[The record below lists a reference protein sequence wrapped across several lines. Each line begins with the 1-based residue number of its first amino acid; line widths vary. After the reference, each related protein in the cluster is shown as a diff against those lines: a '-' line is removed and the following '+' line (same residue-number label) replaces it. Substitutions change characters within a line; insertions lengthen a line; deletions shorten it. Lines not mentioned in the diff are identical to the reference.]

1 MNKKIEEL
9 LARKNILVKE
19 IEDKIEDYDVESD
32 DADTVEQEID
42 EKTEEVKSIESKIEK
57 IKKLEDIKRFNKEL
71 KAKEAVEADDE
82 ESDSKEKDEDE
93 ILEEKTKYMNS
104 FNINKGISSL
114 NLPKGSQ
121 GITKEIIK
129 TLANNYSAD
138 AASNMIRNEAGSKS
152 AADMIVK
159 NALTTSQPTV
169 APDVR
174 NETVALLTA
183 DCVVRQ
189 HARTVSMP
197 MNNLTYPRLRLGASA
212 SWVGEGSNYVPSA
225 QDFDTI
231 NFVGKKLTGFT
242 YTTLEFNNF
251 SLSDAVAHVVSD
263 LQNQVALAED
273 RTFIMGSTAGS
284 LAPSYSL
291 VGNAGTTL
299 TSTGAD
305 SVSVAADLANIKSA
319 LQTKF
324 VNISRGVVFGSP
336 AIFNALENLQ
346 TSFGVYPFREEI
358 RMGKLNG
365 FTIAATAQIPTDVD
379 TSAAKD
385 GSAKNGSPLIFVA
398 PQHLIIADA
407 MRYDVR
413 STDVGS
419 WTDGSTQMNAFA
431 EDLIAYKLANW
442 VDFGVEHDAAV
453 AVLNTVGWTNFN
465 VDGAWQ
471 YVAPAQTGGNSASAS
486 KGKGA

>member
-1 MNKKIEEL
+1 
-9 LARKNILVKE
+9 
-19 IEDKIEDYDVESD
+19 
-32 DADTVEQEID
+32 
-42 EKTEEVKSIESKIEK
+42 
-57 IKKLEDIKRFNKEL
+57 
-71 KAKEAVEADDE
+71 
-82 ESDSKEKDEDE
+82 
-93 ILEEKTKYMNS
+93 MNS

-114 NLPKGSQ
+114 NLPKGSE

-129 TLANNYSAD
+129 TLSSNYGAD
-138 AASNMIRNEAGSKS
+138 HASHMIRNEAGSKS

-159 NALTTSQPTV
+159 NALTTAQPTV
-169 APDVR
+169 SPDVR
-174 NETVALLTA
+174 NETIALLTA
-183 DCVVRQ
+183 DCAVRKV
-189 HARTVSMP
+189 AKTVSMP
-197 MNNLTYPRLRLGASA
+197 YNNLTYPRMRLGSSA

-231 NFVGKKLTGFT
+231 NFTGKKLTGFT

-273 RTFIMGSTAGS
+273 RTFIMGSTAGA

-291 VGNAGTTL
+291 IGNAGTNL
-299 TSTGAD
+299 TSTGTD
-305 SVSVAADLANIKSA
+305 SVAIAADLANIKSS

-336 AIFNALENLQ
+336 AIFNSLENLQ
-346 TSFGVYPFREEI
+346 TSYGVYPFREEI

-365 FTIAATAQIPTDVD
+365 FTIASTAQIPTDVD

-407 MRYDVR
+407 MTYDIR

-419 WTDGSTQMNAFA
+419 WNDNGTVMNAFSQ
-431 EDLIAYKLANW
+431 DLIAYKLANW

-453 AVLNTVGWTNFN
+453 AVLNTVGWTTMN
-465 VDGAWQ
+465 VDGAYQ